1 MEYILQ
7 TEASS
12 VCAIKAT
19 EKIIKFLEDCDKP
32 QSTPDVSAATASSS
46 LATSSYPAQC
56 MDLSFSVTH

>member
-1 MEYILQ
+1 MFQ

-32 QSTPDVSAATASSS
+32 QSTPETSTVAAT
-46 LATSSYPAQC
+46 SYPAQC
-56 MDLSFSVTH
+56 MDLNFSVTQ